1 MAFRRP
7 IRCRGWVCKRPRSES
22 GVTDPALQWQCN
34 CGYDAP
40 MTRIVG
46 HRDRSE
52 LIPDPAEAL
61 RRGRMLDAWL
71 ASIRIPRLRGVI
83 RATHRAMNQADDA
96 RQLAM
101 ARRLNQP
108 R

>member
-1 MAFRRP
+1 
-7 IRCRGWVCKRPRSES
+7 
-22 GVTDPALQWQCN
+22 
-34 CGYDAP
+34 
-40 MTRIVG
+40 MTRTVG
-46 HRDRSE
+46 RQDRSE

-61 RRGRMLDAWL
+61 RRGRVLDAML
-71 ASIRIPRLRGVI
+71 ASARLPWPRGVV

-96 RQLAM
+96 RQLAT